1 MFLKAKF
8 HLFEDRLY
16 RKATMFHGDVKMIS
30 PKTKSDS
37 PSSELVTLREIIGL
51 FANKDRRKILLV
63 VSVQVF
69 LGLLD
74 LIGVALIGVLS
85 ALAINGLQS
94 RPAGDR
100 VSRVLEFVNLGDQTL
115 QVQATVLG
123 IAAAAV
129 LIVKTFASIF
139 FTRRTLYFLGRR
151 SAYFARNLLSQIF
164 SKNILAIQGRS
175 HQDFVYAITAGMSA
189 ATLGVIGT
197 LILLIS
203 DVSLVLILSVGLFI
217 LDPKVAILST
227 GLFSCIGLVLYLLLK
242 KRAISLGEAQASL
255 SVRSNENIVQALLS
269 YRELLVHDRRDFITE
284 MIAKDRMK
292 LSDASAE
299 ISFLPNISKYV
310 LEVSIVIG
318 ALVIS
323 AFQFIT
329 ADSVRAI
336 SILSVFL
343 AASTRLAPAILRIQQ
358 GSTSIKANLSNS
370 QRTID
375 LIRAFGILPREL
387 RSSANVVSSYQGFNP
402 DVQLNN
408 LSFKYPTQEE
418 QTIDNVSLSIPAGKL
433 VAFVGPSGG
442 GKSTLI
448 DLLLGVLDPDM
459 GSVSISGKDPLSA
472 IIAWPG
478 AISYVPQETNL
489 LNGSILENITFGYDK
504 DSFDEKD
511 VHQALSMAQLSDFVA
526 KLPNGIHSQIG
537 DRGSRLS
544 GGQKQRVGL
553 ARALFTKPKLLVLDE
568 ATSALDGETEAN
580 FSEALQSMRGSIT
593 ILLIAHR
600 LATVRNADLVYY
612 MDEGRVIAQ
621 GTFEEVKSLAPHFAH
636 QAALL
641 GL

>member
-1 MFLKAKF
+1 MKIGLV
-8 HLFEDRLY
+8 E
-16 RKATMFHGDVKMIS
+16 KATIFHKDVKMIS
-30 PKTKSDS
+30 RETKSDS
-37 PSSELVTLREIIGL
+37 LSSELVTLREIIGL
-51 FANKDRRKILLV
+51 FATKDRKKILLV
-63 VSVQVF
+63 IIVQVF

-100 VSRVLEFVNLGDQTL
+100 VSRVLEFINLDNQTL

-123 IAAAAV
+123 ITATAV
-129 LIVKTFASIF
+129 LIVKTLASIY

-151 SAYFARNLLSQIF
+151 SAYIARNLLSQIF
-164 SKNILAIQGRS
+164 SKDILSIQGKS
-175 HQDFVYAITAGMSA
+175 NQDFVYAITTGMSA

-203 DVSLVLILSVGLFI
+203 DVSLVLILSVGLFV

-227 GLFSCIGLVLYLLLK
+227 GLFSCIGLALYHLLK

-255 SVRSNENIVQALLS
+255 SVRSSENIVQALLS

-284 MIAKDRMK
+284 MIARDRMK

-299 ISFLPNISKYV
+299 LSFLPNISKYV
-310 LEVSIVIG
+310 LEISIVIG

-358 GSTSIKANLSNS
+358 GSTSIRANLSNS
-370 QRTID
+370 QRTIN
-375 LIRAFGILPREL
+375 LIRIFGIEPRKL
-387 RSSANVVSSYQGFNP
+387 RSSANVVCRHDGFNP
-402 DVQLNN
+402 EVQVNN
-408 LSFKYPTQEE
+408 LSFKYPIQEQ
-418 QTIDNVSLSIPAGKL
+418 QTIDSVSLSIPAGKL

-448 DLLLGVLDPDM
+448 DLLLGVLDPDS
-459 GSVSISGKDPLSA
+459 GSVKISGKDPMSA
-472 IIAWPG
+472 IITWPG

-504 DSFDEKD
+504 ESFNEKD
-511 VHQALSMAQLSDFVA
+511 VQQALSLAQLSDLVA
-526 KLPNGIHSQIG
+526 KLPDGIHSQIG

-580 FSEALQSMRGSIT
+580 FSEVLQSMQGSIT

-600 LATVRNADLVYY
+600 LATVRNADLVFYV
-612 MDEGRVIAQ
+612 DGGKVIAQ
-621 GTFEEVKSLAPHFAH
+621 GTFEELKLRVPNFSH